1 MVRSLSKVML
11 LAALMAA
18 PLAAQ
23 STGTP
28 VFQAPYRAFNNWELG
43 GSLSDPGNGWAL
55 EGFYRWGYK
64 NFDIG
69 IRSGIYDPSNGDSR
83 FLIGGDARTRVVTH
97 SNSFPLD
104 GALTFG
110 LGGNFGGGADVAYI
124 PLGISLGRR
133 ILLENSSISFSPYVH
148 PVLTPT
154 FLDSSDL
161 LFAFGLGVDVKFTK
175 SFDLRVS
182 GGVGDL
188 DGVSISAAYLH

>member
-1 MVRSLSKVML
+1 MVRSLWKVTI
-11 LAALMAA
+11 LAALTAA

-23 STGTP
+23 STGMS
-28 VFQAPYRAFNNWELG
+28 VFQAPFRPFTNWELG
-43 GSLSDPGNGWAL
+43 GSLSDPGSGWAL

-69 IRSGIYDPSNGDSR
+69 IRSGIYDPSNGESR
-83 FLIGGDARTRVVTH
+83 FLIGGDARTRVVPH

-104 GALTFG
+104 GAITFG
-110 LGGNFGGGADVAYI
+110 LGGDFGGGADVAYV

-161 LFAFGLGVDVKFTK
+161 LFTLGLGVDVRFTK
-175 SFDLRVS
+175 SFELRVS

>member
-1 MVRSLSKVML
+1 MVRSLLKVAL
-11 LAALMAA
+11 LAALVAA
-18 PLAAQ
+18 PAAAQ

-28 VFQAPYRAFNNWELG
+28 VFQAPYRAFTKFELG
-43 GSLSDPGNGWAL
+43 ASLSDPGQGWSL

-69 IRSGIYDPSNGDSR
+69 IRAGIWDDSNTSSR
-83 FLIGGDARTRVVTH
+83 FLIGGDARTRVLTH

-104 GALTFG
+104 GAITFG
-110 LGGNFGGGADVAYI
+110 LGGNFGGGADVAYVPI
-124 PLGISLGRR
+124 GFSLGRR
-133 ILLENSSISFSPYVH
+133 ILLENSSISFSPYAH

-161 LFAFGLGVDVKFTK
+161 LFTLGLGVDVKFTK

-182 GGVGDL
+182 GGIGDL
-188 DGVSISAAYLH
+188 DGVSISAAWLH